1 MKNNWFQKLKNS
13 LSKSS
18 SAISEGI
25 VKIVSSKKLDD
36 KTLQELEDL
45 LITADIGVDTS
56 ISIIENLRK
65 EKFNKDVE
73 INEVKEF
80 IASQIE
86 SKLINSYVPLRIEK
100 ETNPQIILVVG
111 VNGSGKT
118 TTIAKLGNLIKKRGL
133 SVVFGAADTFRA
145 AASEQLQMWARR
157 LNIEIIAIPGSN
169 DAASVAFETV
179 KKAKETNKDFAI
191 IDTAGRLQNRLELMD
206 ELAKIIR
213 VIKKIDP
220 NAPHSILLTLDGTAG
235 QNATQQA
242 KVFKEI
248 ANVTGMI
255 ITKLDGSAK
264 AGYIVSISQE
274 LSIPIHFIGV
284 GESAEDLNDFNI
296 KDFSRLIVGLDE

>member
-1 MKNNWFQKLKNS
+1 MKNTWFQKLKNS

-25 VKIVSSKKLDD
+25 VKIVSSKKLDEQ
-36 KTLQELEDL
+36 TLQDLEDL
-45 LITADIGVDTS
+45 LISADIGVDSS
-56 ISIIENLRK
+56 ISIIENLKK

-73 INEVKEF
+73 IDEVREF

-86 SKLINSYVPLRIEK
+86 SKLANSYVPLKIEK
-100 ETNPQIILVVG
+100 ETIPQIILVVG

-145 AASEQLQMWARR
+145 AASEQLQMWAKR
-157 LNIEIIAIPGSN
+157 LDIEIITIPSSN

-179 KKAKETNKDFAI
+179 KKAKETDKDFAI
-191 IDTAGRLQNRLELMD
+191 IDTAGRLQNRTELMD

-220 NAPHSILLTLDGTAG
+220 NAPHSILLTLDGTTG
-235 QNATQQA
+235 QNAIQQA

-274 LSIPIHFIGV
+274 LNIPIHFIGV
-284 GESAEDLNDFNI
+284 GESVEDLNEFSI

>member
-1 MKNNWFQKLKNS
+1 MKNNWFKKLKNS

-36 KTLQELEDL
+36 KTLQDLEDL
-45 LITADIGVDTS
+45 LITADIGVATS

-65 EKFNKDVE
+65 EKFNKDIE
-73 INEVKEF
+73 INEVREF

-86 SKLINSYVPLRIEK
+86 SKLINSYAPLRIEK

-191 IDTAGRLQNRLELMD
+191 IDTAGRLQNRSELMD

-235 QNATQQA
+235 QNAIQQA

-274 LSIPIHFIGV
+274 LNIPIHFIGV
-284 GESAEDLNDFNI
+284 GESVEDLNDFNI

>member
-1 MKNNWFQKLKNS
+1 MKNTWFQKLKNS

-25 VKIVSSKKLDD
+25 VKIVSSKKLDEQ
-36 KTLQELEDL
+36 TLQDLEDL
-45 LITADIGVDTS
+45 LISADIGVDSS
-56 ISIIENLRK
+56 ISIIENLKK

-73 INEVKEF
+73 IDEIREF

-86 SKLINSYVPLRIEK
+86 SKLANSYVPLKIEK
-100 ETNPQIILVVG
+100 ETIPQIILVVG

-145 AASEQLQMWARR
+145 AASEQLQMWAKR
-157 LNIEIIAIPGSN
+157 LDIEIITIPSSN

-179 KKAKETNKDFAI
+179 KKAKETDKDFAI
-191 IDTAGRLQNRLELMD
+191 IDTAGRLQNRTELMD

-220 NAPHSILLTLDGTAG
+220 NAPHSILLTLDGTTG
-235 QNATQQA
+235 QNAIQQA

-274 LSIPIHFIGV
+274 LNIPIHFIGV
-284 GESAEDLNDFNI
+284 GESVEDLNEFSI